1 MNSQHRNNHRLDLNL
16 QEVTSSDIGAPHSS
30 AVELELA
37 MTNSAFGFE
46 YAALA
51 LNECH
56 SVGGPEVMH
65 LQMQIDQFKQDY
77 FVARRQLEKLD
88 GTRLHR
94 FEKDL
99 AVQKI
104 VAFSAPSA
112 YLH

>member
-1 MNSQHRNNHRLDLNL
+1 MNSQHRNNPRLDLNL
-16 QEVTSSDIGAPHSS
+16 QEVVSSDLGVVPPS

-56 SVGGPEVMH
+56 GVGGPEVLH
-65 LQMQIDQFKQDY
+65 LQMQIDQYKRDY
-77 FVARRQLEKLD
+77 FAARRKLEKLD
-88 GTRLHR
+88 GTRLQR

-104 VAFSAPSA
+104 VAFTAPPT